1 MSKPN
6 ALRPQPEKQKPSFWI
21 WPSGL
26 TFDQSPNTKRKKL
39 YKTEA
44 RITGENVNV
53 QNFFWEYTT
62 IWSRFG
68 TRTGGD
74 LAGPTKPL
82 SPSRP
87 CPALIR
93 SITEIFIKK
102 NFAQ

>member
-6 ALRPQPEKQKPSFWI
+6 AQRPQPEKQKPSFWI

-44 RITGENVNV
+44 RITGENVTV

-82 SPSRP
+82 PSMSRP
-87 CPALIR
+87 HKVYYR
-93 SITEIFIKK
+93 NFYQKK
-102 NFAQ
+102 KFAQ